1 MSKEHLPGSMDLLL
15 DTMCNTFGGVV
26 FIALT
31 LSLAFLFSQSR
42 TSPAE
47 DIEKIKQEL
56 IKQQQEFLV
65 LQAKR
70 NGLTEKLSSVKDL
83 SSKFAPAKSGLPEIV
98 TRLEQEHKEIRREA
112 EIQNIVQTD
121 LQRKISKT
129 ENENKQI
136 RSAIREKK
144 QKIAEDT
151 QRLTEDNRKLSF
163 IVDELNEKL
172 RQTPVTKFH
181 FAHNER
187 TSKAPYVLVVKND
200 RVYRLGADYLNSSS
214 EVKVKRDGN
223 TLLLTLQGGT
233 FLPSIGPADL
243 RSLLKDFNKSSG
255 FLWVLVH
262 PDSFDSFVVFRRL
275 LRNADFPVF
284 WYIETGLFLHLGYNP
299 NYSASK

>member
-31 LSLAFLFSQSR
+31 LSLAFLFSQSQKS
-42 TSPAE
+42 SPD

-56 IKQQQEFLV
+56 IRQQQEFQV
-65 LQAKR
+65 LQKKK
-70 NGLTEKLSSVKDL
+70 NSLTEKLASVRDF
-83 SSKFAPAKSGLPEIV
+83 SSKFAPVKNGLPEIV
-98 TRLEQEHKEIRREA
+98 TRLEHEHKEIRRDT
-112 EIQNIVQTD
+112 EIQNIVQSD
-121 LQRKISKT
+121 LQQKINKT
-129 ENENKQI
+129 EKENKQI
-136 RSAIREKK
+136 RSSTREKK

-151 QRLTEDNRKLSF
+151 QRMTEDNRKLSF

-172 RQTPVTKFH
+172 RQTPVKKLH

-187 TSKAPYVLVVKND
+187 TSNAPYVLIVKND

-223 TLLLTLQGGT
+223 TLLLTLQKGT
-233 FLPSIGPADL
+233 FLPAIGPADL

-299 NYSASK
+299 SYSASK